1 MAHILKIKWIIA
13 TSFLSVLFLSSCLKD
28 PNEEYE
34 AEEQAKIDAY
44 IKNQDFTKLE
54 SGIYLKFHHNNTET
68 DDTTPKKGQ
77 TIVINFT
84 GEYTDGTVFE
94 TSVESIGEAEFP
106 NLYFVYGPHRV
117 RMGSTM
123 YGFDT
128 TMKFFSVGDSGTMII
143 PSKYASYDYVPRVY
157 HVKLL
162 EIIENDT
169 TKEELQFSEFL
180 SKNGFSE
187 ADTFQSGLYWK
198 VISDTTSDLNPNPF
212 PFDNNDSVTIKLI
225 ARYAEIYDN
234 DGLGR
239 KFYPLAS
246 APVTPKRSFEGSYY
260 FPFVPAIDSAL
271 KHMNKGDIVEIAAY
285 SNFAYYSSGFNDP
298 YYGLTIVP
306 PFMPVHYR
314 IELLEIHDN

>member
-13 TSFLSVLFLSSCLKD
+13 TGFISVLLLSSCLKD

-44 IKNQDFTKLE
+44 IKNKDFTKLE
-54 SGIYLKFHHNNTET
+54 CGIYLKFHHNNTET

-77 TIVINFT
+77 TIVIDFT

-94 TSVESIGEAEFP
+94 TSVDSIGEADFP

-123 YGFDT
+123 YGLDT
-128 TMKFFSVGDSGTMII
+128 AMKFFSVGDFGTIVI

-169 TKEELQFSEFL
+169 TKEELQFSDFL
-180 SKNGFSE
+180 TKKGFNE
-187 ADTFQSGLYWK
+187 ADTFQNGLYWK
-198 VISDTTSDLNPNPF
+198 MISGTNGILNPDTIELGNE
-212 PFDNNDSVTIKLI
+212 DSVTFNLI
-225 ARYAEIYDN
+225 ARYAEIYYGDS
-234 DGLGR
+234 LGR
-239 KFYPLAS
+239 KFYPLQT
-246 APVTPKRSFEGSYY
+246 APLKVKRAFEGSYY
-260 FPFVPAIDSAL
+260 FPFVPAIDTAL

-306 PFMPVHYR
+306 PFMPVHYS